1 MRFYDFE
8 NFRIEFSF
16 PRSGFLVR
24 QIRLEQDGCGVEIEN
39 RRVPAKTCP
48 ILQTHGDVDDI
59 VDIGQMHKMKAAISG
74 SWI

>member
-1 MRFYDFE
+1 MRK
-8 NFRIEFSF
+8 IVGAAS
-16 PRSGFLVR
+16 R

>member
-1 MRFYDFE
+1 M
-8 NFRIEFSF
+8 
-16 PRSGFLVR
+16 R

>member
-1 MRFYDFE
+1 ME
-8 NFRIEFSF
+8 RIEKKEVER
-16 PRSGFLVR
+16 PWGQGML
-24 QIRLEQDGCGVEIEN
+24 QDGCGVEIEN